1 MKHLKII
8 LTGILPIII
17 TIIGVLS
24 IVAGELDDAPGAILF
39 GILIIVGGA
48 ILNIRLINKNLTN
61 HEFDTN

>member
-17 TIIGVLS
+17 TIIGVLAT
-24 IVAGELDDAPGAILF
+24 VAGELDDAPGAILI
-39 GILIIVGGA
+39 GVLIIVGGT
-48 ILNIRLINKNLTN
+48 ILKMRLIKNLFN

>member
-17 TIIGVLS
+17 TIIGVAS

-61 HEFDTN
+61 HEFDIN

>member
-17 TIIGVLS
+17 TIIG
-24 IVAGELDDAPGAILF
+24 ELDDAPGAILI
-39 GILIIVGGA
+39 GVLIIVRGA
-48 ILNIRLINKNLTN
+48 ILNIRLIKNLFN

>member
-17 TIIGVLS
+17 TMIGVAS
-24 IVAGELDDAPGAILF
+24 IVVGELDDAPGAILF

-61 HEFDTN
+61 HEFDIN

>member
-17 TIIGVLS
+17 TIMGVIA
-24 IVAGELDDAPGAILF
+24 IVARELYDAPGAILI
-39 GILIIVGGA
+39 GIYIVVGGA
-48 ILNIRLINKNLTN
+48 ILKIKLIKNLFN

>member
-17 TIIGVLS
+17 TMIGVAS
-24 IVAGELDDAPGAILF
+24 IVVGELDDAPGAILI

-48 ILNIRLINKNLTN
+48 ILNTRLINKNLTN

>member
-17 TIIGVLS
+17 TMIGVAS
-24 IVAGELDDAPGAILF
+24 IVAGELDDAPEAILT

>member
-17 TIIGVLS
+17 TIIGVLAK
-24 IVAGELDDAPGAILF
+24 VAGELDDA
-39 GILIIVGGA
+39 GA
-48 ILNIRLINKNLTN
+48 ILNIRLIKNLFN